1 MRVNMAYE
9 ALAPIRLILIK
20 ADSSDF
26 SGIQMSRQ
34 QISQFQSEDFVAHD
48 LQILLEY
55 LYIESFES
63 DFSRLHYD
71 QLYDQSKIKVL
82 DETHNEQT
90 THTLN
95 KLLGTS
101 TFEVIDL
108 QPICLLTYLEEIQE
122 GQIQPR
128 STISTDIGLGKI

>member
-1 MRVNMAYE
+1 M
-9 ALAPIRLILIK
+9 
-20 ADSSDF
+20 
-26 SGIQMSRQ
+26 
-34 QISQFQSEDFVAHD
+34 
-48 LQILLEY
+48 EY

-63 DFSRLHYD
+63 DFSQLHYD

-82 DETHNEQT
+82 DETHSEQT

-108 QPICLLTYLEEIQE
+108 QPICLLTYLEEIHE
-122 GQIQPR
+122 
-128 STISTDIGLGKI
+128 GKI